1 MKTIDILRKI
11 NNNEELFNFLYY
23 DGVSYLYIL
32 KYENR
37 YFFYS
42 WIKEEVDDIKNEKF
56 EIFGIV
62 ELSFQDLNDI
72 SNKKYPLLYYY
83 KNKKNYIE
91 KRYFNNNKNGIPNTE
106 FYEQSLD
113 DEDWIEKNYYL
124 EELEDLNRYVL
135 SKKVN
140 KF

>member
-23 DGVSYLYIL
+23 DGVSYLYML

-42 WIKEEVDDIKNEKF
+42 WIKEDVDEVKNEKF

-62 ELSFQDLNDI
+62 
-72 SNKKYPLLYYY
+72 
-83 KNKKNYIE
+83 
-91 KRYFNNNKNGIPNTE
+91 
-106 FYEQSLD
+106 
-113 DEDWIEKNYYL
+113 
-124 EELEDLNRYVL
+124 
-135 SKKVN
+135 
-140 KF
+140 

>member
-23 DGVSYLYIL
+23 DGVSYLYML

-42 WIKEEVDDIKNEKF
+42 WIKEDVDEVKNEKF

-72 SNKKYPLLYYY
+72 SNKKHPLLYYY

-91 KRYFNNNKNGIPNTE
+91 KRYLNNNGIPNTE
-106 FYEQSLD
+106 IYEQSLD

-124 EELEDLNRYVL
+124 EEIEDLSRYVL

>member
-23 DGVSYLYIL
+23 DGVSYLYML

-42 WIKEEVDDIKNEKF
+42 WIKEDVDEVKNEKF

-72 SNKKYPLLYYY
+72 SNKKHPLLYYY
-83 KNKKNYIE
+83 KKIILKKDI
-91 KRYFNNNKNGIPNTE
+91 
-106 FYEQSLD
+106 
-113 DEDWIEKNYYL
+113 
-124 EELEDLNRYVL
+124 
-135 SKKVN
+135 
-140 KF
+140 

>member
-1 MKTIDILRKI
+1 M
-11 NNNEELFNFLYY
+11 
-23 DGVSYLYIL
+23 L

-42 WIKEEVDDIKNEKF
+42 WIKEDIDDIKNEK
-56 EIFGIV
+56 FGIV

-91 KRYFNNNKNGIPNTE
+91 KRYFNNGIPNTE
-106 FYEQSLD
+106 IYEHSLD

-140 KF
+140 RF

>member
-23 DGVSYLYIL
+23 DGVSYLYML

-42 WIKEEVDDIKNEKF
+42 WIKEDVDEVKNEKF

-72 SNKKYPLLYYY
+72 SNKKHPLLYYY

-91 KRYFNNNKNGIPNTE
+91 KRYLNNNGIPNTE
-106 FYEQSLD
+106 IYEQSLD

-124 EELEDLNRYVL
+124 EEIEDLSRYVL

-140 KF
+140 NF

>member
-1 MKTIDILRKI
+1 LKTIDILRKI

-23 DGVSYLYIL
+23 DGVSYLYML

-42 WIKEEVDDIKNEKF
+42 WIKEDVDEVKNEKF

-72 SNKKYPLLYYY
+72 SNKKHPLLYYY

-91 KRYFNNNKNGIPNTE
+91 KRYLNNNGIPNTE
-106 FYEQSLD
+106 IYEQSLD

-124 EELEDLNRYVL
+124 EEIEDLSRYVL